1 MGQFIPRLDTN
12 NIKMT
17 VACSSSSSSSSYSYS
32 STSSSSTSSS
42 SSSQSMSNE
51 LDELLYKSMNMSDA
65 DKEKMWREFYS
76 PEHISL
82 AGNYYPRYKV
92 TGTSRSGTPHVSYLC
107 RPYYNYLVPS
117 RYRGYS
123 KYVYI
128 NKI

>member
-17 VACSSSSSSSSYSYS
+17 VACSSSSSS

-82 AGNYYPRYKV
+82 VGNYYPRYKV
-92 TGTSRSGTPHVSYLC
+92 TGTSHTGTPHVSYLC